1 MLLVNV
7 GLELGFEFDWG
18 SKWVLCF
25 GFGFRGGFLIWIR
38 GKLSWDWIGAFT
50 LDIQE
55 GAGFSPGQ
63 GPRNN

>member
-1 MLLVNV
+1 MIW
-7 GLELGFEFDWG
+7 GLNLIRVRNGFYVLGLG
-18 SKWVLCF
+18 SEEVF
-25 GFGFRGGFLIWIR
+25 FLIWIR